1 MIVGICVILNGIITY
16 HSMNIPTIGSS
27 RGQRWP
33 GEDLGGSVEHL
44 LNPWRNHHVPHEKTT
59 IYIYCIYIYML
70 YILYV

>member
-33 GEDLGGSVEHL
+33 GEDLGGKRGT
-44 LNPWRNHHVPHEKTT
+44 PPKF
-59 IYIYCIYIYML
+59 MA
-70 YILYV
+70 